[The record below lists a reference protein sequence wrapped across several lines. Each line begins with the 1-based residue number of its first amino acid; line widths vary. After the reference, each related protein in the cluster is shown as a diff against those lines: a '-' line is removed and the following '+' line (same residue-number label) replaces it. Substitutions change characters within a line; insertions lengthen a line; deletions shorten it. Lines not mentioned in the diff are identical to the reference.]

1 MEDMESHENRRSRN
15 IRMCEIDKI
24 RNTSLNL

>member
-15 IRMCEIDKI
+15 IRMCEVDMIKLGI
-24 RNTSLNL
+24 PV